1 MDNKEHWRLIQD
13 EPRDACANMAI
24 DEAIFIAFEKGLVP
38 KTIRLYGWKPPA
50 ISIGYFQKTSKLFQQ
65 KRLKEISLDLVRRPT
80 GGRAVFHEEELTYS
94 IVSGLD
100 TFSESGIV
108 ESYRIISHALIKG
121 LKNLGVSAEISSQR
135 KRRRGSDMVSAS
147 CFSSPSLYEVL
158 VQGKKVI
165 GSAQKRSKKG
175 LLQQGSILLNLDRE
189 KWATIFSSADN
200 TMISLQEI
208 LNRKISS
215 QEVSEAFIMAISDSM
230 GALFHGELTPF
241 EKKISDR
248 LKKEKYLTKEW
259 NFQR

>member
-1 MDNKEHWRLIQD
+1 
-13 EPRDACANMAI
+13 
-24 DEAIFIAFEKGLVP
+24 
-38 KTIRLYGWKPPA
+38 
-50 ISIGYFQKTSKLFQQ
+50 
-65 KRLKEISLDLVRRPT
+65 
-80 GGRAVFHEEELTYS
+80 
-94 IVSGLD
+94 
-100 TFSESGIV
+100 
-108 ESYRIISHALIKG
+108 
-121 LKNLGVSAEISSQR
+121 
-135 KRRRGSDMVSAS
+135 MVSAS

-189 KWATIFSSADN
+189 RWTTIFNSADN

-215 QEVSEAFIMAISDSM
+215 QEVSEALIMAISESI

-241 EKKISDR
+241 EKKISER
-248 LKKEKYLTKEW
+248 LKKEKYSTKEW

>member
-1 MDNKEHWRLIQD
+1 MDNKEGWRLIED
-13 EPRDACANMAI
+13 RPRDACANMAI

-38 KTIRLYGWKPPA
+38 KTIRLYGWNPPA
-50 ISIGYFQKTSKLFQQ
+50 ISVGCFQKISKLFDQ
-65 KRLKEISLDLVRRPT
+65 KRLEEISLDLVRRPT

-100 TFSESGIV
+100 TFSESSIV

-121 LKNLGVSAEISSQR
+121 LKNLGISAEISSR
-135 KRRRGSDMVSAS
+135 KKRGSGMVSAS

-189 KWATIFSSADN
+189 RWTTIFNSADN

-215 QEVSEAFIMAISDSM
+215 QEVSEALIMAISESI

-241 EKKISDR
+241 EKKISER
-248 LKKEKYLTKEW
+248 LKKEKYSTKEW